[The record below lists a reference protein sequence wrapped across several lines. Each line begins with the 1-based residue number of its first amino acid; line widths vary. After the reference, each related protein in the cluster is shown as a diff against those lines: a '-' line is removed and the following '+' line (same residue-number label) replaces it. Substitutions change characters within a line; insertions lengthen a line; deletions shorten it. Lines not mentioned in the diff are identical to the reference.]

1 MLFAF
6 SDLPLF
12 SFVSSAVYSFPPSI
26 RVISSLYWFVFQT
39 IKAILNFSPS
49 RMNIF
54 KSHTLSLT
62 GLLLLFCLS
71 LSLVWCSDDT
81 CQDGDADNCICLLC
95 AMSKATDSG
104 SATSDSH
111 HGNSCSCVCQMSFI
125 SGSRLDRFF
134 SLHPRPLASGPPFEL
149 LVGTTSGI
157 LKPPILRASS
167 TVFNKPSSQLLIPE
181 KISCSEYSLLYHP
194 SS

>member
-1 MLFAF
+1 MLFVF

-26 RVISSLYWFVFQT
+26 RIISSLYWLVFQT
-39 IKAILNFSPS
+39 IKAILNLSPS

-62 GLLLLFCLS
+62 GLLLLFCMS

-81 CQDGDADNCICLLC
+81 CQDGDEDTCICLLC
-95 AMSKATDSG
+95 AMGKETEWG
-104 SATSDSH
+104 STPANSH

-125 SGSRLDRFF
+125 SVSRLDRFF

-149 LVGTTSGI
+149 LVGTTPGI

-167 TVFNKPSSQLLIPE
+167 TVFSRHSSRPLIPE
-181 KISCSEYSLLYHP
+181 KISCSEYSLLYH
-194 SS
+194 SSS